1 MRENI
6 HPKYFTAAKVVCS
19 CGNTWTTGAT
29 LEVVRTDLCYKCH
42 PFYTGEQRLIDT
54 EGQVERF
61 LKKLDVRQK
70 HLALE
75 AERLAEPEIVDVLL
89 ADLKLGTRAT
99 AALTKQGLS
108 GALAVLELLKTAG
121 DAGVLSIQGFGQKG
135 LIDLKKAL
143 RLNGFEVPGD
153 AQEPAAE
160 AADES

>member
-1 MRENI
+1 MRANI

-19 CGNTWTTGAT
+19 CGNSWTTGAT
-29 LEVVRTDLCYKCH
+29 LELVRTDLCYKCH

-75 AERLAEPEIVDVLL
+75 AERQLEPEIVDVPLV
-89 ADLKLGTRAT
+89 DLKLGARAT
-99 AALTKQGLS
+99 TALTKEGLL
-108 GALAVLELLKTAG
+108 GALAILERLKTSG
-121 DAGVLSIQGFGQKG
+121 DAGVLAIQGFGQKG

-153 AQEPAAE
+153 APEPAAE
-160 AADES
+160 VADS

>member
-75 AERLAEPEIVDVLL
+75 AERLAEQEIVDVLL
-89 ADLKLGTRAT
+89 PDLKLGTRAT

-108 GALAVLELLKTAG
+108 GALAILELLKTAG

-153 AQEPAAE
+153 AQEAAAG